1 MVSPARQ
8 ATMLASPA
16 CTARA
21 ARRRAPTPLAP
32 PMGIWSSQRGLMPRC
47 WVRPTALSGASVKLD
62 THRPS
67 TSVLAMPAWRISAP
81 SARPSHQW
89 AAWVE

>member
-1 MVSPARQ
+1 MQ
-8 ATMLASPA
+8 ATMFASPA

-21 ARRRAPTPLAP
+21 ARRKAATPLAP
-32 PMGIWSSQRGLMPRC
+32 PIGMWSSQRGLMPRC
-47 WVRPTALSGASVKLD
+47 WTRPTAVSGASVKLD

-67 TSVLAMPAWRISAP
+67 TSALATPDCRISAP

-89 AAWVE
+89 AACVE